1 MQLKFKKKIT
11 TSVQFEDHQMEWLEK
26 KANERAMAEQRRV
39 SISEINREVLQ
50 EKIDAEKAAQHN

>member
-1 MQLKFKKKIT
+1 
-11 TSVQFEDHQMEWLEK
+11 MEWLEK

>member
-11 TSVQFEDHQMEWLEK
+11 TSVQFEDHQMEWLEQ
-26 KANERAMAEQRRV
+26 KAYERATAEQRRV

-50 EKIDAEKAAQHN
+50 EKIDAENAAKEN